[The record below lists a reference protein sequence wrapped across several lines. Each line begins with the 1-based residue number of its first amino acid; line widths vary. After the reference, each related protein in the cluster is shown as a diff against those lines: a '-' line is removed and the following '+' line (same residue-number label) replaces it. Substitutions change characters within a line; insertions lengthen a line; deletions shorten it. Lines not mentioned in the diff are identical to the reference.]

1 MTDAITQAVR
11 QLYNTYP
18 FPPDPV
24 TDGPPPGYNWRWSV
38 PAAHHFALGWI
49 PREWPSLRILD
60 AGCGTGVGTDYL
72 AHLNPTATVVAIDLS
87 EAALAIAQQRLQRSG
102 VAHRVHLHHL
112 NLLEVGRLS
121 QTFHYINCVGVL
133 HHLPDP
139 KAGLRALAEVLAP
152 GGLMHVFVYA
162 YWGRWEIRLL
172 QKAIRLLQPPGGD
185 YRTGVAIGRQL
196 LAHLPADNRLVRRER
211 ERWALDNVHDA
222 TFADMYV
229 HPQEMDYTVETLFAL
244 IANTGLEFLGFSNPR
259 YWQLER
265 LLGATP
271 DLLTT
276 ARALPPQQ
284 QYELVE
290 ALDPE
295 LTHFEFFLGRPP
307 LQRGLPDWQQAR
319 PVRSTCMMGWP
330 GRSLLDY
337 DYQPVDL
344 TPLEYDILCWATG
357 ELTVAELLN
366 QVPGATPDHLQDLQR
381 RQLLWLQAGADAA
394 PMGVSAAGDP

>member
-1 MTDAITQAVR
+1 MTDAITQAV
-11 QLYNTYP
+11 QKLYNTYP
-18 FPPDPV
+18 FPPDPI

-38 PAAHHFALGWI
+38 PAAHHFTLGWI
-49 PREWPSLRILD
+49 PKQWPALQILD

-72 AHLNPTATVVAIDLS
+72 AHLNPTATVIGIDLS
-87 EAALAIAQQRLQRSG
+87 EAALATAQQRVERSG
-102 VAHRVHLHHL
+102 VAQRVTLRQMS
-112 NLLEVGRLS
+112 LLDVHQLS
-121 QTFHYINCVGVL
+121 QQFHYINCVGVL

-139 KAGLRALAEVLAP
+139 KAGLRALAAVLAP
-152 GGLMHVFVYA
+152 GGLMHVFVYGF
-162 YWGRWEIRLL
+162 WGRWEIRLL
-172 QKAIRLLQPPGGD
+172 QKAIRLLQPPGAD

-196 LAHLPADNRLVRRER
+196 LAHLPPDNRLVRRER

-229 HPQEMDYTVETLFAL
+229 HPHEIDYTVETLFDL
-244 IANTGLEFLGFSNPR
+244 IADTGLEFLGFSNPR

-265 LLGATP
+265 LLSP
-271 DLLTT
+271 MPELLAA

-307 LQRGLPDWQQAR
+307 LQRWQGALEQMI
-319 PVRSTCMMGWP
+319 PVRSTCLTGWP

-344 TPLEYDILCWATG
+344 TPLEYDILSQATG
-357 ELTVAELLN
+357 DLTVAELLSR
-366 QVPGATPDHLQDLQR
+366 VPSATPEHIRDLQQ
-381 RQLLWLQAGADAA
+381 RQLLWLQA
-394 PMGVSAAGDP
+394 